1 VGQVASVSICLKDHY
16 LNNLSVQK
24 ASFQLNE
31 ASQQLE
37 LRMTGINIKFSF
49 GFDML
54 SEPDWFDDKG
64 KGTITVDNAS
74 ITLNLNP

>member
-1 VGQVASVSICLKDHY
+1 
-16 LNNLSVQK
+16 
-24 ASFQLNE
+24 
-31 ASQQLE
+31 
-37 LRMTGINIKFSF
+37 MTGINIKFSF
-49 GFDML
+49 GFDLL